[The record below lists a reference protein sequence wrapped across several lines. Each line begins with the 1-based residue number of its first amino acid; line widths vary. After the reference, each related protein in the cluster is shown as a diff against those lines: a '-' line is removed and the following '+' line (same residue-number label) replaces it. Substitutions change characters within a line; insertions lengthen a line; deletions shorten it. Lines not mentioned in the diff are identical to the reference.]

1 MEIIT
6 LTPEQ
11 LKKYIREAVS
21 EALSQHATPAR
32 TTTDAILTVKETAK
46 RLKRSE
52 KFIRDEINRGR
63 LKADNSNIRVPGVRA
78 SWRIRESDVGAYL
91 KRLR

>member
-1 MEIIT
+1 MEIIL

-11 LKKYIREAVS
+11 LSILIAEAI
-21 EALSQHATPAR
+21 ATAVAPTAA
-32 TTTDAILTVKETAK
+32 TDAILTVKETAK

-52 KFIRDEINRGR
+52 KFIRDEIQRGR
-63 LKADNSNIRVPGVRA
+63 LKADNSNHKVSGTRA
-78 SWRIRESDVGAYL
+78 SWRVRESDISAYL